1 MQSKGLNI
9 NGLVTYTQYR
19 NIRFQS
25 SFNLFV
31 IIEWGN
37 LTIEKV
43 VVQEF
48 LEEVMVECEK

>member
-9 NGLVTYTQYR
+9 NGLVTYTQYS